1 MAMAAPDNREKW
13 IVLLITSIGALM
25 GPLDSTIVSVSLPTI
40 TSDLGMDYATSVW
53 IPTAYLL
60 AVASLLL
67 TMGRLSDLRGRKP
80 LFILGFGVFVI
91 GSFLCS
97 ISLSGGQII
106 AFRFLQGIGAAM
118 IMATSPAI
126 ITAAFPPQE
135 RGKALGINAM
145 SVYIGLSLG
154 PPLGGILTA
163 AFGWPSIFLVNI
175 PIGLAV
181 ILLSLWRLK
190 EPARTAPPRPFD
202 LTGAAAFA
210 IGLSALLVDL
220 TVGEEAGWTS
230 PVSVALLAVTVVS
243 FVVFI
248 LIERRKG
255 RDAML
260 DLHLLTGN
268 RLFAM
273 ANISALLNYTAYFGI
288 SFLLSFYM
296 QRVLEYSLYLTGLV
310 LLSMPLVMS
319 FLSPVMGA
327 ASDRIGS
334 RVLASGGMILIS
346 VGLLLLGTIGE
357 ATSAIELIAYLI
369 ILGIGMGMFSSPN
382 TSAIMGC
389 VPKQQLGVASGTL
402 STMRTVGQSLSLAI
416 MGALVATVASTAVVS
431 ELFSGTIGPAATA
444 EAEDFIRGMDL
455 AFTVSAGIAFIGA
468 ITSLARGKV
477 AKCENNL
484 AGESSP

>member
-1 MAMAAPDNREKW
+1 MAGLDKRERW
-13 IVLLITSIGALM
+13 IVLLITCIGALM

-67 TMGRLSDLRGRKP
+67 TMGRLSDLRGRKR
-80 LFILGFGVFVI
+80 LFVLGFAVFVI

-97 ISLSGGQII
+97 ISTSGGEMI

-118 IMATSPAI
+118 IMSTSPAI

-154 PPLGGILTA
+154 PPLGGVLTA

-175 PIGLAV
+175 PIGLTV
-181 ILLSLWRLK
+181 IALSLWKLG
-190 EPARTAPPRPFD
+190 EPAHTAPPRRFD
-202 LTGAAAFA
+202 LTGAVTFA
-210 IGLSALLVDL
+210 VGLSALLVDL
-220 TVGEEAGWTS
+220 TVGEGVGWTS
-230 PVSVALLAVTVVS
+230 PPSLALLSIMVIS
-243 FVVFI
+243 FAAFLLV
-248 LIERRKG
+248 EQRKG
-255 RDAML
+255 RNAML
-260 DLHLLTGN
+260 DFQLLTGN

-273 ANISALLNYTAYFGI
+273 ANISALLNYTAYFGT

-310 LLSMPLVMS
+310 LLAMPLVMS

-334 RVLASGGMILIS
+334 RVLASGGMVLMGG
-346 VGLLLLGTIGE
+346 GLLLLGTAGE
-357 ATSAIELIAYLI
+357 STSTIELVAYLV
-369 ILGIGMGMFSSPN
+369 LMGIGMGMFSSPN

-389 VPKQQLGVASGTL
+389 VPREHLGVASGTL
-402 STMRTVGQSLSLAI
+402 STMRTVGQSMSLAV

-431 ELFSGTIGPAATA
+431 ELFSGTIGPATSVGV
-444 EAEDFIRGMDL
+444 EEFVRGMQL
-455 AFTVSAGIAFIGA
+455 AFTVSAGIAFVGA

-477 AKCENNL
+477 VRCEGDL
-484 AGESSP
+484 AEERLSP